1 MKSLKNRDCW
11 WICWTSGLL
20 EVKVMNLY
28 RGHLYVDKRSSASAS
43 LSTDVHPDSH
53 SYRLHVS
60 QCVRLSRDALHAQSL
75 RYHFPSR
82 AKRPEEEEKL
92 QGLRASSSSCRCRCF
107 QVAVL
112 PHSCCVAV
120 LQAVVQAATLS
131 QKSTSDKQN
140 GETRIEPDRTQ

>member
-1 MKSLKNRDCW
+1 M
-11 WICWTSGLL
+11 
-20 EVKVMNLY
+20 
-28 RGHLYVDKRSSASAS
+28 DKRSSASAS

-53 SYRLHVS
+53 SDRLHVS

-75 RYHFPSR
+75 RHHFPSR

-92 QGLRASSSSCRCRCF
+92 QGLKASSTSCRCF

-112 PHSCCVAV
+112 PHGCCVAV
-120 LQAVVQAATLS
+120 LQAVVQAARLS

-140 GETRIEPDRTQ
+140 GETKIEPDRTQ